1 MNSSN
6 CQRESQVVA
15 AVRAGKWSAD
25 LRVHLAHCETCAEAA
40 LVAESLQAE
49 QQTAELPALPS
60 ASQVWWKVQIRA
72 RREDAEQALKPVRV
86 AQRTSAACALLAL
99 FFLILHYTPQL
110 QQWLNHLPAVVPDT
124 EDSLAGVFFASA
136 IAFVAVV
143 SAGLSYLLY
152 SSK

>member
-1 MNSSN
+1 MNLGN

-15 AVRAGKWSAD
+15 AVRAGQWSAD
-25 LRVHLAHCETCAEAA
+25 LRAHLAGCEICAEAA
-40 LVAESLQAE
+40 LVAELLQAE

-60 ASQVWWKVQIRA
+60 AGQVWWKAQIRG
-72 RREDAEQALKPVRV
+72 RREDAEQVLKPVRV

-99 FFLILHYTPQL
+99 LFLILHYAPQL

-124 EDSLAGVFFASA
+124 EESLARVFFASA
-136 IAFVAVV
+136 IAVVAVL
-143 SAGLSYLLY
+143 SAGLTYLLH